1 MRKSILAIILIVF
14 ALGAVASFNAIE
26 ADLPEGLGTIT
37 VGGTSTTEVVTQIG
51 SPLDHPDRSGFAV
64 LDKLPLDFG
73 SIGETTPVAVGN
85 LINLTSQKIISLT
98 VGDGLSVVLDNSNM
112 TNATMTG
119 KIWSNATFGSSK
131 LADLIEEAST
141 ESLDLQTLFPNQI
154 NGVEFFL
161 KFNIT
166 TPVTL
171 TGQHFIGFEFA
182 DLAQNVTLVSV
193 DAVTLDQANFN
204 RTSLI
209 AGCIGDGI
217 NFTDILNSCPD
228 TNGGAGDNTPRYFV
242 YDITSE
248 KTVND
253 LSVSTPIGQ
262 SNLRGYWT
270 FDDNTVDDQIALN
283 AGTLGHLGDG
293 TGVSTI
299 SLFNQTL
306 LRGTGII
313 GKSLITEPTED
324 AGGGNFTLISGNYLQ
339 INPYHNVA
347 NWSFLHDNSTNFS
360 VSYFIKFDLDGGFPS
375 SDRFHFSSTDGNDN
389 GIVIGT
395 GTGENEIRVLHTLN
409 SGQPFIDHNF
419 DVYPE
424 PPPNGI
430 QIPFDGEWHHVA
442 VVVDKSNSTDVGFVC
457 VDGSASCG
465 ILPESDPLGPFN
477 PISDFPF
484 SIGTA
489 FPAFFFDEHPLE
501 FDEVAIWGDYLLSK
515 DEIDQLAG
523 VLGDGVQNQALRGY
537 WTFDTADVVGNQIQ
551 NVGTLGANQ
560 DGTYLLQG
568 FPTIPNLNA
577 TGVFDQSLN
586 IIADN
591 LTQSDGTEF
600 YVGNS
605 LTKNDWSFLFDGE
618 TGRSMG
624 WTINF
629 WIKGNV
635 TVKTIDDF
643 MPILSIGGKE
653 QVGDGLWYD
662 EEGENTLMIAQ
673 DDTDTIEIAIFR
685 NEGGSNTPIIDIS
698 DVGSGNGIP
707 NDGSFHMVSVIAD
720 KENNLFDVCV
730 DASCSG
736 PFDPGTDTWDNFL
749 IDDSIPKTPIRIG
762 PKVCGFGQGG
772 GLNQGCLFKS
782 FQIDDLSIW
791 ESPLHTGYIDDL
803 YAGGVGLAAGN
814 VTSDATFVEGHTVA
828 NQLITLGVAPAGGEM
843 DSELFGAGD
852 DIFGQLMNVTGQ
864 KITGLTVSMLC
875 DSPSTGNLTAR
886 VWDSPTLGSTTI
898 PSVIATGDTILSS
911 DDQCTSGAHR
921 DVIFNYTTEP
931 TLTGEYLFGIES
943 SGIDVALGAG
953 VSYLSVSNDIDNLP
967 NPLSGEIRII
977 NATDGTGGGWLGPGD
992 GFVAVNGALGLSFEI
1007 IEELVSVP
1015 NIFLSAGSGVGGA
1028 PPPVIPPPTGPCV
1041 NSIRQVQE
1049 INGTYPV
1056 SVDTF
1061 DVAIS
1066 PPLERLDKAMAFLTF
1081 AHSQQNRHSDTF
1093 RSWNFT
1099 ALDNLRIYGNDFSPS
1114 ANTAVGFHGT
1124 IFELN
1129 DESCAFTQ
1137 HLNFTMAE
1145 LLPEG
1150 EFELSIPTA
1159 INTTTAFIVPTG
1171 QHHDGID
1178 SSIGVEEFTRQ
1189 RIINS
1194 TFYGLEVGDTPND
1207 GDTVY
1212 HTTIVDLNS
1221 TDVTVQRGLGELSSL
1236 EFFDIITPTAY
1247 NKTNSLFFTSFKTEG
1262 DFTQDPDDVAISATL
1277 KTNNDILIERDDAS
1291 TNTVEGLVVVQH
1303 FNGSMIATEGLVF
1316 EPIPIPVTLTNQS
1329 WAIGTVSEPFGF
1341 GNGRSS
1347 ATGPGQF
1354 DRSTGTITLENST
1367 HVEIIRLDSADSLDV
1382 GLQVIEFPVVGG
1394 TIDVTINDGGV
1405 DVSDNVLTS
1414 LSINQTVNDGGVNM
1428 TDNVIFNATLIT
1440 DDPGVNV
1447 TDTIILDITQ
1457 VINDAGVTI
1466 EDITNNITT
1475 NAVIQDNVNTTD
1487 TVTFA
1492 VSGPPAPS
1500 GGGGGPPTFTAPDQ
1514 PDTTRASVTGLELSE
1529 EEHTLSD
1536 EFIVNPLFYAASEQ
1550 GTMELKWDEQVALT
1564 ITNIEVPDKFEGFI
1578 RFGETPQDFKG
1589 SGTCSVDPENPFELT
1604 TCAGFIP
1611 EKSTGLIGYEV
1622 TIPPLAAGITQQTNV
1637 LGSGVSFFDV
1647 FFIVFFT
1654 EYEIPVELTVL
1665 QNNKEFTL
1673 NSTITVTHLR
1683 QIQFIVILL
1692 TIAATIWLAWYG
1704 KRYFAEQKPVKRG
1717 SFKKRLDKARDA
1729 TNEKRRPGSF
1739 RREIKKFKRA

>member
-1 MRKSILAIILIVF
+1 MRKSIIAIILIIF
-14 ALGAVASFNAIE
+14 AIGAVASFKVIE

-51 SPLDHPDRSGFAV
+51 SPTDHPDKSGFTV
-64 LDKLPLDFG
+64 IDKLPVGVPSDHG

-85 LINLTSQKIISLT
+85 LINLTSQKIISIT
-98 VGDGLSVVLDNSNM
+98 
-112 TNATMTG
+112 
-119 KIWSNATFGSSK
+119 ATFGSSK
-131 LADLIEEAST
+131 LTDLVEEAST
-141 ESLDLQTLFPNQI
+141 DTLDLDSLCTVCGGQPI
-154 NGVEFFL
+154 GGSEFI

-166 TPVTL
+166 SPVTL
-171 TGQHFIGFEFA
+171 SGQHFIGFQFN
-182 DLAQNVTLVSV
+182 DLDQNVTLVSV
-193 DAVTLDQANFN
+193 EAVSQQGANFN

-217 NFTDILNSCPD
+217 NFTDTLNSCPD
-228 TNGGAGDNTPRYFV
+228 TNPGIGDNTPRYFT

-293 TGVSTI
+293 TGVSSI
-299 SLFNQTL
+299 SLLNETL
-306 LRGTGII
+306 IRGTGII
-313 GKSLITEPTED
+313 GKSLITKPTQD

-360 VSYFIKFDLDGGFPS
+360 ISYFMKYDLTEGFPS

-395 GTGENEIRVLHTLN
+395 GSGENEIRVLHNLN

-419 DVYPE
+419 DVFPTE
-424 PPPNGI
+424 PPDGI

-457 VDGSASCG
+457 VDGSAACG
-465 ILPESDPLGPFN
+465 ILPIDNPLGSFEE
-477 PISDFPF
+477 ISDFPF

-523 VLGDGVQNQALRGY
+523 VLGAGVQNQALRGH

-551 NVGTLGANQ
+551 NVGTLGTNQ
-560 DGTYLLQG
+560 DGTYLSQG
-568 FPTIPNLNA
+568 FPTTPNLNA

-586 IIADN
+586 IIANN
-591 LTQSDGTEF
+591 LTESDGTEL
-600 YVGNS
+600 YIGNS
-605 LTKNDWSFLFDGE
+605 LTKNDWSFLFDGGV
-618 TGRSMG
+618 GRSMG
-624 WTINF
+624 FTINF
-629 WIKGNV
+629 WIQGDINV
-635 TVKTIDDF
+635 TSLDDF

-653 QVGDGLWYD
+653 QQGDGLWYD
-662 EEGENTLMIAQ
+662 EEGENTLMIAHVDNSIQ
-673 DDTDTIEIAIFR
+673 ASIYRAD
-685 NEGGSNTPIIDIS
+685 GGANTPIINFNDATT
-698 DVGSGNGIP
+698 NGIP
-707 NDGSFHMVSVIAD
+707 NDGNFHMVTLIVD
-720 KENNLFDVCV
+720 KENNQFEICV
-730 DASCSG
+730 DGLNGCSG
-736 PFDPGTDTWDNFL
+736 EFDPGTDTWDAVKDDNF
-749 IDDSIPKTPIRIG
+749 PKTPIRIG

-772 GLNQGCLFKS
+772 GINQGCLFKS
-782 FQIDDLSIW
+782 FQMDDLSIW
-791 ESPLHTGYIDDL
+791 ETPFTKGYVEDL
-803 YAGGVGLAAGN
+803 YNSGVGLKAGTVN
-814 VTSDATFVEGHTVA
+814 GSGFVEGNTVA

-843 DSELFGAGD
+843 DSGLFGGGD
-852 DIFGQLMNVTGQ
+852 EIFGQLMNVTGQ
-864 KITGLTVSMLC
+864 KIEGITVSMLC
-875 DSPSTGNLTAR
+875 DAPSTGNVTAR
-886 VWDSPTLGSTTI
+886 IWDSPTLGSTTI

-911 DDQCTSGAHR
+911 DPQCSGATHR
-921 DVIFNYTTEP
+921 DTLFNFTSKP
-931 TLTGEYLFGIES
+931 TLTGEFLFGIES
-943 SGIDVALGAG
+943 SGIDTRI
-953 VSYLSVSNDIDNLP
+953 SYPSVSNDADNLP
-967 NPLSGEIRII
+967 NILSGEIRII
-977 NATDGTGGGWLGPGD
+977 NVTDGTGGVWEGPGD
-992 GFVAVNGALGLSFEI
+992 GFVALNNALGLSFEI

-1015 NIFLSAGSGVGGA
+1015 NIFLAAGAGVGGA

-1114 ANTAVGFHGT
+1114 ANTAIGFHGT
-1124 IFELN
+1124 IFEMN

-1150 EFELSIPTA
+1150 EFELSIPST
-1159 INTTTAFIVPTG
+1159 INTTTSFIVPTG
-1171 QHHDGID
+1171 HHHNGID

-1221 TDVTVQRGLGELSSL
+1221 TNVTVQRGLGELGSL
-1236 EFFDIITPTAY
+1236 EFFDIITPNAY
-1247 NKTNSLFFTSFKTEG
+1247 NQSNSLLFTSYKTEG
-1262 DFTQDPDDVAISATL
+1262 DFTQDPDDVAISATI
-1277 KTNNDILIERDDAS
+1277 KSNDDILIQRDDAS
-1291 TNTVEGLVVVQH
+1291 SNTVQYAWELIEWDEGLVFVQH
-1303 FNGSMIATEGLVF
+1303 FNGSMIASEGIVF
-1316 EPIPIPVTLTNQS
+1316 EPIPIPVTLANQS

-1354 DRSTGTITLENST
+1354 DRATGTITLENST

-1405 DVSDNVLTS
+1405 NVTDNVTTVLA
-1414 LSINQTVNDGGVNM
+1414 INQTVNDGGVNM
-1428 TDNVIFNATLIT
+1428 TDNIIFNATLIT
-1440 DDPGVNV
+1440 DDPGVNM

-1466 EDITNNITT
+1466 EDIANNITT

-1717 SFKKRLDKARDA
+1717 SFKKKLDKARDA